1 MQWQA
6 TRFFREIQMN
16 SRTKWC
22 LLTPLCAVLWANTGV
37 YAADGLD
44 ARTHSKVMKAKREQ
58 AMVQYEK
65 TQNPQAAVTNG
76 QQQPSSQAMGGADPC
91 SAGVNVGNVYV
102 DNNNRFGAPR
112 ENTVVVTGDVIF
124 APSRNCR

>member
-1 MQWQA
+1 MINRSKRCAEALAW
-6 TRFFREIQMN
+6 
-16 SRTKWC
+16 
-22 LLTPLCAVLWANTGV
+22 AVLMASTV
-37 YAADGLD
+37 AVAADGLD

-65 TQNPQAAVTNG
+65 TQNPQAATANN
-76 QQQPSSQAMGGADPC
+76 QQQANNPAFGSQDPC
-91 SAGVNVGNVYV
+91 SAGVNVGNVFV
-102 DNNNRFGAPR
+102 DSNNRFGAPR